1 MAPNNKPKVKELWVA
16 FPFRF
21 PGGMWG
27 GRVKKHLP
35 CRNPMFILHSRLT
48 MKKPLGEK
56 GWNTNNS

>member
-27 GRVKKHLP
+27 GAGKEAPALQESDVY
-35 CRNPMFILHSRLT
+35 LT
-48 MKKPLGEK
+48 LSPYDEE
-56 GWNTNNS
+56 TFR